1 MASAIVGRSDS
12 KRGAFSKRESEVRR
26 ALYSSGIMIW
36 ITEGYIVMPSYTIT
50 YYSQELDAI
59 VSSYWSRVMRSALA

>member
-36 ITEGYIVMPSYTIT
+36 ITEGYIVMPSYTVT
-50 YYSQELDAI
+50 YTIPRCLMLS
-59 VSSYWSRVMRSALA
+59 SALIGAES